1 MNSSPAV
8 AEVEPLILVDT
19 SSWIHMLRTS
29 GDPAVRAR
37 VQAAPAS
44 GQARWCPLVQL
55 ELWSG
60 ARGRHEQNVLR
71 HFAQVL
77 PELPID
83 QEVWSSA
90 FELARR
96 APSHDVTVPT
106 ADLVIAACARRRGVA
121 LETADSDFEL
131 LDQVR

>member
-8 AEVEPLILVDT
+8 AGAEPLILVDS
-19 SSWIHMLRTS
+19 SSWIHMLRTN

-37 VQAAPAS
+37 VQAALAS
-44 GQARWCPLVQL
+44 GQACWCPLVQL
-55 ELWSG
+55 ELWNG
-60 ARGRHEQNVLR
+60 ARGRHEQNVLQ
-71 HFAQVL
+71 HFAEVL

-90 FELARR
+90 FDLARR
-96 APSHDVTVPT
+96 ARSHGIKVPT
-106 ADLVIAACARRRGVA
+106 TDLVIAACARRHGVA

-131 LDQVR
+131 LDRVR